1 MVLSNPF
8 DIMGSLSRRWDMSYD
23 FDLFVI
29 GAGSGGIAS
38 ARRAAEYGAKVGI
51 VESGRLG
58 GTCVNRGCVPKK
70 LMVYAS
76 HFPAQFEEAQ
86 GYGWSAVES
95 TLDWPHMV
103 KAVNDEVTRLN
114 GIYARMLDGSKVE
127 LFLGHGRL
135 VDAHTIAIGE
145 QTVTAD
151 KILIAVGGKP
161 VKPDFPGAEFTIT
174 SDDIF
179 TLPEQP
185 KHLVVL
191 GGGYIGVEFACILKG
206 LGSQVTQI
214 LRYTHILR
222 GFDEDIRNEIQAG
235 MEHHGIRIVPNMR
248 HIAITKTEAGL
259 EITVK
264 TTDGE
269 EDLILADAVSL
280 AAIGRKPLLDGLGI
294 ENTKVE
300 IVNGA
305 IAVDHHS
312 QTAEENIYAVGDCT
326 DRINLTP
333 VAINEGRAFADTHF
347 GKKPR
352 QMSYDNVATAV
363 FSNPEAA
370 TVGLT
375 EEEARA
381 QYGDDA
387 IKVYRSKFRPMYYV
401 LPGKEE
407 KTLMKLVVHQET
419 DRVLGAHM
427 VGDHAAEIIQGVAI
441 ALKMGATKAQFDA
454 TVGIHPSS
462 AEEFVTMR

>member
-1 MVLSNPF
+1 
-8 DIMGSLSRRWDMSYD
+8 
-23 FDLFVI
+23 
-29 GAGSGGIAS
+29 
-38 ARRAAEYGAKVGI
+38 
-51 VESGRLG
+51 
-58 GTCVNRGCVPKK
+58 
-70 LMVYAS
+70 
-76 HFPAQFEEAQ
+76 
-86 GYGWSAVES
+86 
-95 TLDWPHMV
+95 MV
-103 KAVNDEVTRLN
+103 KAVGDEVTRLN
-114 GIYARMLDGSKVE
+114 GIYQRMLDGSKVE
-127 LFLGHGRL
+127 VFRGHGRL
-135 VDAHTIAIGE
+135 IDPHTIAIGD

-151 KILIAVGGKP
+151 KVLIAVGGKP
-161 VKPDFPGAEFTIT
+161 VKPDFPGAEHTLT

-191 GGGYIGVEFACILKG
+191 GGGYIGVEFACILRG

-222 GFDEDIRNEIQAG
+222 GFDEDIRTEIQVG
-235 MEHHGIRIVPNMR
+235 MAHHGIRIVPNMR
-248 HIAITKTEAGL
+248 NIAIAKVDNGL
-259 EITVK
+259 EITIK
-264 TTDGE
+264 TTDLE
-269 EDLILADAVSL
+269 EDVILADAVSL
-280 AAIGRKPLLDGLGI
+280 AAIGRKPLLENLGL

-305 IAVDHHS
+305 IAVDRHS

-352 QMSYDNVATAV
+352 QMNYDNVPTAV
-363 FSNPEAA
+363 FSYPEAA

-381 QYGDDA
+381 HYGDDA
-387 IKVYRSKFRPMYYV
+387 IKVYRSRFRSMYYV

-407 KTLMKLVVHQET
+407 KTLMKLVVHQES
-419 DRVLGAHM
+419 DRILGAHM

-441 ALKMGATKAQFDA
+441 AVKMGAKKADFDA